1 MLNAIR
7 QTKELSHESAIQMC
21 LAAIAHANTLS
32 ANIGVVILTPA
43 GVELA
48 AVRMNNAPLHALG
61 IARKKAYTSAS
72 FKVSSLSWQEKLKHK
87 PNTMNALLKEDNFTY
102 LGGGLPIIV
111 DDEILGAIGVSGA
124 TEQQDIECAE
134 HAIEKLLSSLSPSK

>member
-48 AVRMNNAPLHALG
+48 AVRMNNAPLHSLG

-72 FKVSSLSWQEKLKHK
+72 FKVSSLFWQEKLKHK